1 MTVENNLEAFIATS
15 LDCAELNALK
25 YNSQNGTIVL
35 EFVLQGEL
43 EPDALRRLETKIEKG
58 LGLLH
63 RNCSKQ
69 IPAVK
74 ASCAVMAGLTFLRL
88 STGTDILEPG
98 DLELLVGILQVEF
111 SERLYCDEYG
121 LNHSPAWP
129 GQVKR
134 NIQEQLDQARNRG
147 GRIFAS
153 RERGRIRLFN
163 Q

>member
-1 MTVENNLEAFIATS
+1 MTMENDLEAFIATS

-43 EPDALRRLETKIEKG
+43 EPFTYQRLEAKIKTS
-58 LGLLH
+58 LDLLH
-63 RNCSKQ
+63 GNGEKQ
-69 IPAVK
+69 SVQVK
-74 ASCAVMAGLTFLRL
+74 ASSTVMAGLTFLRL
-88 STGTDILEPG
+88 STRADSLGPE
-98 DLELLVGILQVEF
+98 DLELLVGILQAEF
-111 SERLYCDEYG
+111 RDRIYCDEGG
-121 LNHSPAWP
+121 LHHSPAWP

-153 RERGRIRLFN
+153 RERGRIRLFS